1 MAQDFKSVITRLN
14 GLKPKI
20 EKIAKNNDLISIID
34 EIGEIIDDA
43 SGSGAIGQI
52 VPVRLKAQYDA
63 LENAR
68 KQLKQ
73 IADSASKA
81 IEQIADDVC
90 NIPVGQ
96 LIKKP
101 LKSVADEEDAQD
113 SYSDYIDTTP
123 NTSAGAQSAIRRES
137 NSLDFEDAEALHE
150 AYAASHQHSTNLKD
164 YFKEQFKENK
174 KLRNPGGFSF
184 DNIRESFDARSKELG
199 GVYKLSENKSY
210 APANDM
216 SKIFA
221 KLNENADANS
231 QVVVDDD
238 AMMFEESAP
247 IGMEAQGGAFDWR
260 RMAETA
266 GADMMR
272 NILESKTVSNG
283 ASGFLGEVG
292 DAVAEA
298 KAEAMRG

>member
-20 EKIAKNNDLISIID
+20 EKIAKNNELIAVID

-43 SGSGAIGQI
+43 SGTGAIGQI
-52 VPVRLKAQYDA
+52 VPVRLKAQYDK
-63 LENAR
+63 LEQMR

-73 IADSASKA
+73 AAEAASQA

-101 LKSVADEEDAQD
+101 LKSVAEEEDD
-113 SYSDYIDTTP
+113 NSYSDYIDTTP
-123 NTSAGAQSAIRRES
+123 NTSNGPQSAIRNES
-137 NSLDFEDAEALHE
+137 LAFEDREALHE
-150 AYAASHQHSTNLKD
+150 EYMRENAPSTTLSD

-174 KLRNPGGFSF
+174 KMKSMSGFSF
-184 DNIRESFDARSKELG
+184 DNIKSDFTSKSKDLG
-199 GVYKLSENKSY
+199 GALKFTESHSY

-216 SKIFA
+216 SDIFA
-221 KLNENADANS
+221 RLNENADANA
-231 QVVVDDD
+231 QTYVDDE
-238 AMMFEESAP
+238 AMEFEESAP
-247 IGMEAQGGAFDWR
+247 VGMEAQGGAFDWR
-260 RMAETA
+260 RMAESA

-272 NILESKTVSNG
+272 NILESNTVSRG
-283 ASGFLGEVG
+283 AADFMNEVG
-292 DAVAEA
+292 DACGDAILEA
-298 KAEAMRG
+298 KRG

>member
-20 EKIAKNNDLISIID
+20 EKIAKNNDLISVID

-43 SGSGAIGQI
+43 SGTGAIGQI
-52 VPVRLKAQYDA
+52 VPVRLKAQYDT
-63 LENAR
+63 LEAIR

-73 IADSASKA
+73 TAEAASKA

-101 LKSVADEEDAQD
+101 LKSVAEDEDDNEYAN
-113 SYSDYIDTTP
+113 YIDTTP
-123 NTSAGAQSAIRRES
+123 DTSHGAQSAIRNES
-137 NSLDFEDAEALHE
+137 TSLAFDDKETLHE
-150 AYAASHQHSTNLKD
+150 EYVKSQPSTNLHD

-174 KLRNPGGFSF
+174 KMKSASGFSF
-184 DNIRESFDARSKELG
+184 DNIKSDFSSRANELG
-199 GVYKLSENKSY
+199 KISQLSESGRY

-216 SKIFA
+216 SDIFA
-221 KLNENADANS
+221 KLNENVDNDNQS
-231 QVVVDDD
+231 YVDDE
-238 AMMFEESAP
+238 AMEFEESSP
-247 IGMEAQGGAFDWR
+247 IGMDTAGGTYDWR
-260 RMAETA
+260 RMAESA

-272 NILESKTVSNG
+272 DILGSSPVSRG
-283 ASGFLGEVG
+283 ASDFLNEVG
-292 DAVAEA
+292 DAAGDAISAA
-298 KAEAMRG
+298 KRG